1 MPNFSL
7 SNSLCAKLRMDE
19 HGHFMRILGG
29 TRNHKNLMFVVMM
42 MMMVMFCYDGF
53 SVVRL

>member
-1 MPNFSL
+1 MPNFSS

-19 HGHFMRILGG
+19 HGHFMTVLGG

-53 SVVRL
+53 IVVRL